1 MVFPKLQNALN
12 TMLDSML
19 TEQVLGQP
27 QNQIKRGAVALV
39 TTKLTGRSL
48 SSATITASSVDLQ
61 MDTVDEDGSESDPDA
76 TVEVKV
82 RTRLPGSTSI
92 KKQKQKFL

>member
-27 QNQIKRGAVALV
+27 QKQIKRGAVALA

-48 SSATITASSVDLQ
+48 SRATITASSVDLQ

-82 RTRLPGSTSI
+82 RTLLTGSISI
-92 KKQKQKFL
+92 